1 MCPVSTWTRHRHRRR
16 PSISFSLFFE
26 LIYSFTT
33 PYHHGCVAFMAST
46 PNTYVNIGV
55 PPYAGSIDRST
66 RKSATLDAC
75 SHSPQTMEPDALRAR
90 PQLLGGAAGGA
101 RRVVVEPPAA
111 PHGDC
116 LQHLAD
122 DDRLQHLADDE
133 SLAIYFNDVLYH
145 NRMVEATHQQARRDM
160 ATQTEET
167 IVAPELLDDGGGGG
181 GCTGTTPASAAAVAR
196 LERRRHDGG
205 GGTGDGDDDDGGA
218 EVRCAICIGDFEVGD
233 DLSVMPCSHVF
244 HEGCIAKWLARSRLC
259 PCCRH
264 ALPD

>member
-1 MCPVSTWTRHRHRRR
+1 MFSTSLKDKDEVACVLCPRGHGTDTDDGLRS
-16 PSISFSLFFE
+16 PSHSSIFFE

-33 PYHHGCVAFMAST
+33 PYRHGCVAFMAS
-46 PNTYVNIGV
+46 V
-55 PPYAGSIDRST
+55 AASIE
-66 RKSATLDAC
+66 L
-75 SHSPQTMEPDALRAR
+75 QQQIMEPDALRAR
-90 PQLLGGAAGGA
+90 SQLLGGAAGGA

-111 PHGDC
+111 PHGDR
-116 LQHLAD
+116 LRGHLA
-122 DDRLQHLADDE
+122 ADD
-133 SLAIYFNDVLYH
+133 SLTIYFNDVLYH

-167 IVAPELLDDGGGGG
+167 IVVPEFLDDGGGGG
-181 GCTGTTPASAAAVAR
+181 GCSGTTPASAAAVAVS
-196 LERRRHDGG
+196 RR
-205 GGTGDGDDDDGGA
+205 GDTTA
-218 EVRCAICIGDFEVGD
+218 AVAQVMVRCAICIGEFEVGD